1 MQEGDAM
8 WKKKSKGGDLIAH
21 THIHTHTVVQ
31 RVCADEGYAGKS

>member
-21 THIHTHTVVQ
+21 THTHTVVQ